1 MYWNGG
7 KSFKNFCNVS
17 VILKSKITFKTLTL
31 KWCNTILKRKALV
44 NALRNM
50 TCFGGGGGMDK
61 VVWPWVVWAL
71 CAGLETRVSITWA
84 LLRCAVDAS
93 RWTSGLCFSLEIKAW
108 TGEFT
113 YIRQWY
119 LEDRFQIN
127 NSSCWIKCPGSSH
140 LFQKQSIK
148 TASTPQKKKEMK
160 NWREGNI
167 LVYVLTVLI
176 SFFWSTNC
184 SPYSRCLRSLKIH
197 SGQINDLKGE

>member
-148 TASTPQKKKEMK
+148 TASTPQKKKKWKIGGRGTFWFMC
-160 NWREGNI
+160 WLYSSAFSGAR
-167 LVYVLTVLI
+167 TVHPI
-176 SFFWSTNC
+176 Q
-184 SPYSRCLRSLKIH
+184 
-197 SGQINDLKGE
+197 GV